1 MTAALTAQGVKM
13 ASVQVVAQGIVAAIE
28 QKKLVAYVPG
38 KWWVIMMV
46 IRHLPSFIFNKL
58 NI

>member
-1 MTAALTAQGVKM
+1 MTAKM
-13 ASVQVVAQGIVAAIE
+13 KGSFASAEEVANTITRGIN
-28 QKKLVAYVPG
+28 QKKSVIYAPG
-38 KWWVIMMV
+38 KWWLVMMV

>member
-1 MTAALTAQGVKM
+1 VIVRAGEKGGP
-13 ASVQVVAQGIVAAIE
+13 VVYTPAF
-28 QKKLVAYVPG
+28 
-38 KWWVIMMV
+38 WRFIMLV